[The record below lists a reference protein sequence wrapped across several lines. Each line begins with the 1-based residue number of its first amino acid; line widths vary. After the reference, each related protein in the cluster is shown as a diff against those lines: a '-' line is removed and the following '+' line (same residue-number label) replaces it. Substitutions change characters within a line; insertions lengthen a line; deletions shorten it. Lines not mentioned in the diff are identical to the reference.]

1 MKAIF
6 VEMSWFTNRLTG
18 RLDDVEYRDFQQ
30 KLIVNPDIG
39 DVMPGCGGLRKA
51 RWVQGGRGK
60 GKRSGVRII
69 YLAIPE
75 ASLIYLVD
83 IYGKDEKDDLSAHE
97 KSELVAIVKELKKR
111 AIATFRQSRGVK

>member
-6 VEMSWFTNRLTG
+6 VEMSWFTKRLPG
-18 RLDDVEYRDFQQ
+18 RLDDAEYRDFQQ
-30 KLIVNPDIG
+30 KLIANPDIG

-51 RWVQGGRGK
+51 RWVQSGRGK

-83 IYGKDEKDDLSAHE
+83 IYGKDEKDDLSANE
-97 KSELVAIVKELKKR
+97 KSELAAIMKELKKR
-111 AIATFRQSRGVK
+111 AIATFRQSRGAK